1 MLLTQHQLFLFYNS
15 NYSYSISMFCG
26 ASGKKKKNK
35 NQSWAFSN
43 KSENV
48 SKRIHNHIRQPKLL
62 VGANVIAV
70 SDHEY

>member
-1 MLLTQHQLFLFYNS
+1 MYGDSILTWQFFY
-15 NYSYSISMFCG
+15 
-26 ASGKKKKNK
+26 
-35 NQSWAFSN
+35 